1 MTRINP
7 IEELFKNQKHPNNNP
22 EVKIGTQEMILFV
35 SLSLLTSF
43 LMMLIF
49 DRKMIFGKRTSKLTS
64 TS

>member
-7 IEELFKNQKHPNNNP
+7 IEELFKNQKHVTNHP
-22 EVKIGTQEMILFV
+22 EVKFGTQEMILFV